1 MEDWVTNIRKLKTEL
16 GLYNKGETPCV
27 YEEDRPLYHDNYGHP
42 VEIKFNGCEK
52 CKDKE
57 CQFRGAEYKGI

>member
-1 MEDWVTNIRKLKTEL
+1 MEDWVTNIRKLKIEL

-42 VEIKFNGCEK
+42 VEIKFNGCER

-57 CQFRGAEYKGI
+57 CQFRGAEYKEI